1 MYLWLVVKKKRF
13 TLYYS
18 LQVPLHEILDS
29 QTASLVEEEPR
40 YYGSVSEII
49 GIERQIRSKRSG
61 RRFSPVVVYFKLLLS
76 LVFLIDDVNT
86 YSIYQVSGGV
96 RRNRTPGNELPLCF
110 AGNELSLFVNKPICA
125 CSSLRLFKVY
135 TEMEQ

>member
-18 LQVPLHEILDS
+18 LQVPVHEILDS

-86 YSIYQVSGGV
+86 YYY
-96 RRNRTPGNELPLCF
+96 
-110 AGNELSLFVNKPICA
+110 LSSEWRKEYDVIEPRGMNYRYVLLGMNYRY
-125 CSSLRLFKVY
+125 L
-135 TEMEQ
+135 